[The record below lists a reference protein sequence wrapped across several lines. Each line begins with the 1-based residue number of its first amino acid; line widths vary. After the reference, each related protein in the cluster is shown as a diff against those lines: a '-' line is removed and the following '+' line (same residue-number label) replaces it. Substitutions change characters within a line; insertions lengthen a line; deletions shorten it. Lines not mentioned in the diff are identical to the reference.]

1 MSYPTNRVRLKGI
14 VFDMDG
20 TLTVPVIDF
29 PAMYRAV
36 LGEQEY
42 LRARADNPSGI
53 DILHCIERWTPDR
66 QQKAYETILEHE
78 RRGLELL
85 QIMPGSLILLTLSNN
100 LDPLSFS
107 AKNLV
112 N

>member
-1 MSYPTNRVRLKGI
+1 MSYPTNLARLKGI

-53 DILHCIERWTPDR
+53 DILHCIERWTPER

-85 QIMPGSLILLTLSNN
+85 QIMPGSLILLAFSLII
-100 LDPLSFS
+100 LILAFS
-107 AKNLV
+107 AQNLV